1 MTNLVEKLKAQR
13 TLSHQEFYEL
23 LSTDAFDTSL
33 IKSADEIR
41 REIYGDEVYIR
52 GLIEFTNYCKNNCY
66 YCGIRCANT
75 NTKRYRLSKEE
86 ILDCCREG
94 YELGFRT
101 FVMQGGEDPYFTDE
115 RICDIVSTIRKE
127 FPDCAITLS
136 IGEKSYDSYLAYFK
150 AGANRYLLRHET
162 ANDTLYNKLHPET
175 MRLESRK
182 QCLYDLKKIGY
193 QVGSGFMVGAPFQTL
208 DNIIEDLFF
217 LSELQPDMIGIGP
230 YIVHKETPF
239 SIYESGSVEL
249 TVRLVAILRHMF
261 PYALIPSTTAL
272 GTLHPEGREMGLR
285 AGANV
290 VMPNLS
296 PQSYRKLYDLYDN
309 KISTGEEAAQSR
321 VLLEKR
327 VEAAGYRVV
336 TAVGNVKKEQDR
348 NAKFEV
354 RNSK

>member
-1 MTNLVEKLKAQR
+1 MTNLVEKLRKER
-13 TLSHQEFYEL
+13 ILSHNEFKEL
-23 LSTDAFDTSL
+23 LSDNKYDSSL
-33 IKSADEIR
+33 FKSADEIR
-41 REIYGDEVYIR
+41 REIYGTDVYIR
-52 GLIEFTNYCKNNCY
+52 GLIEFTNYCKNNCF
-66 YCGIRCANT
+66 YCGIRSGNKNA
-75 NTKRYRLSKEE
+75 KRYRLSKEQ

-101 FVMQGGEDPYFTDE
+101 FVLQGGEDPYFTDE
-115 RICDIVSTIRKE
+115 RMCDIVGAIRGE

-136 IGEKSYDSYLAYFK
+136 IGEKSYESYLSYFN
-150 AGANRYLLRHET
+150 AGANRFLLRHET
-162 ANDTLYNKLHPET
+162 ANDTLYNKLHPDTMHLET
-175 MRLESRK
+175 RK

-217 LSELQPDMIGIGP
+217 LYELQPDMIGIGP
-230 YIVHKETPF
+230 YITHKETPF
-239 SIYESGSVEL
+239 AIYQSGSVEL
-249 TVRLVAILRHMF
+249 TVRLVAVLRHMF

-296 PQSYRKLYDLYDN
+296 PQKCRKLYDLYDN

-321 VLLEKR
+321 ALLEKR

-336 TAVGNVKKEQDR
+336 TAIGNVKR
-348 NAKFEV
+348 
-354 RNSK
+354 